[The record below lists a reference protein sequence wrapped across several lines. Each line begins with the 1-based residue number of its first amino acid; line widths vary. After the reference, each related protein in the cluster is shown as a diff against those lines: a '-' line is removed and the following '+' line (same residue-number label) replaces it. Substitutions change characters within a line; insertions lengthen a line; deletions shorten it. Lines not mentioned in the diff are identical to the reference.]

1 MAGFRST
8 ISKVMA
14 ALRSRR
20 GHNFL
25 VFLAFLVLS
34 TLLWFVMALN
44 DEEQCD
50 VRMPLVLTN
59 VPDSVT
65 IISTPPQAIAVS
77 LRTRGSQRLKLAWS
91 GAPKIN
97 VDFRIYRSGNA
108 LHLSNTDLKSLA
120 RNAVDGASIILVS
133 PDSLNL
139 LFTTGKGTKLP
150 VIVDYS
156 VTAGPKS
163 SFSGYPLLSVDSVKV
178 YSLEPLTA
186 RIEAVATE
194 PFRMTG
200 LNESV
205 TRRLALV
212 PPPGTRV
219 VPDSVDVTF
228 NVEPLILKSRMVTVE
243 TQHVPED
250 RRLITFPARVE
261 VIYMISLSDFKNNPD
276 PHMKVVADY
285 STINHA
291 NPTRNI
297 RLKLMDVSANLQN
310 VHLAADSAEYI
321 IEQL

>member
-1 MAGFRST
+1 
-8 ISKVMA
+8 MA

-65 IISTPPQAIAVS
+65 IISTPPQAIAVG

-139 LFTTGKGTKLP
+139 LFTTGKGTELP

-163 SFSGYPLLSVDSVKV
+163 SLSGYPLLSVDSVKV

-285 STINHA
+285 STIDHA